1 MRVQLLTCL
10 ANPITF
16 IEAGEVIEVGEDE
29 GARLIAAGVAV
40 EVAPAPIQKEIPE
53 EKTRKTREKR

>member
-10 ANPITF
+10 ANPVTA
-16 IEAGEVIEVGEDE
+16 IEAGEIIEVGQDE

-40 EVAPAPIQKEIPE
+40 EVAPAPIKEIPE
-53 EKTRKTREKR
+53 EKSRKTREKR

>member
-10 ANPITF
+10 ANPVTA
-16 IEAGEVIEVGEDE
+16 IEAGEIIEVGQDE

-40 EVAPAPIQKEIPE
+40 EVAPAPIPKEIPE
-53 EKTRKTREKR
+53 EKSKKAREKR